1 MSRPSVLDSGCQQID
16 PAKAKGLGD
25 DGVWAA
31 SPMAYL
37 LLRDAWRLA
46 SALLNSR
53 LRNGDNEMTRVFRR
67 AIIAGLAVAAS
78 CAHNEEAQQPI
89 TLADSPPAA
98 ESSPSSTA
106 DSAASS
112 ADTDNGWPRTLSSGS
127 DQITIYQPQ
136 IESWDRNALAA
147 RAAVSVQTAAS
158 SQPVY
163 GVVWFS
169 ARTEVD
175 KENRVVTLQDVQ
187 LTKTNFPSEPDR
199 NDQYSHA
206 IRQQIS
212 KGIQTIALDRLQASL
227 AVTRAEEKQATVA
240 VKNTTP
246 RIIYSAT
253 PALLILIDGQ
263 PTLRKV
269 DGTSLLR
276 IINTRSLILLDSA
289 NGRYYLFLANRW
301 MQARAVTGP
310 WTAAQNTPS
319 SLETAKQAAVKA
331 KLVDLLD
338 DPDSPVVAELQKG
351 VVPTLY
357 VRTTPASLIQ
367 TDGQPQFQP
376 VASTQLL
383 EVTNSSDQIFL
394 NSADQRYYVL
404 LSGRW
409 YRSASLQK
417 GPWSFVSA
425 KQLPTGFSQIPEN
438 HPKGAVLASVAGTA
452 QAQEATIANQIP
464 QTATV
469 DRKQAKLTVMYD
481 GAPQFKPVC
490 QTAGLTYAVNSATPV
505 IRTGPTTY
513 FAVDSGIWFTATSP
527 NGPWTVATFVPQEVY
542 SIPACSPIYN
552 VTHVYV
558 YGATPEV
565 VYTGYTPG
573 YLGSFASTDGV
584 VVFGTGYVYPPWV
597 GTVWVGAPV
606 TFGFDVGWTL
616 GFGWG
621 FGGFAFG
628 VWGGPLFH
636 PWWGPYGWGWGHRDI
651 WVHNIHYDNIYHE
664 AWHRDVV
671 RDHWDRHGFA
681 NRGRF
686 PGDRRGGNSV
696 FAGRDGHAYRNSGN
710 GGWQRFGNGGWHPA
724 PGAGSAGGRVQ
735 PGFHG
740 PGGGASQPIAHA
752 PANELSHESQARD
765 IGASHYGAFR
775 AGGGAAGGG
784 FHGGGVGGGGVGGGG
799 FHGGGFGGGGFH
811 GGGFGGGGGFHGG
824 GGGGR
829 R

>member
-1 MSRPSVLDSGCQQID
+1 MKRMLRSLIIT
-16 PAKAKGLGD
+16 GL
-25 DGVWAA
+25 
-31 SPMAYL
+31 
-37 LLRDAWRLA
+37 
-46 SALLNSR
+46 
-53 LRNGDNEMTRVFRR
+53 T
-67 AIIAGLAVAAS
+67 VAAS
-78 CAHNEEAQQPI
+78 CAHSDEARRTI
-89 TLADSPPAA
+89 TLTDPPPPAVSAAADSA
-98 ESSPSSTA
+98 PSST
-106 DSAASS
+106 
-112 ADTDNGWPRTLSSGS
+112 DTDNGWPRTMSSGT

-136 IESWDRNALAA
+136 IESWDQNVLAA
-147 RAAVSVQTAAS
+147 RAAVSVQSGAS

-187 LTKTNFPSEPDR
+187 LTRTNFPSEPDR
-199 NDQYSHA
+199 AGQYSDT

-212 KGIQTIALDRLQASL
+212 DGIRTIALDRLQASL

-246 RIIYSAT
+246 RILYSAA

-263 PTLRKV
+263 PILRKV
-269 DGTSLLR
+269 EGTNLLR
-276 IINTRSLILLDSA
+276 IINTRSLILLDSSS
-289 NGRYYLFLANRW
+289 GTYYLFLSNRW
-301 MQARAVTGP
+301 MQARAATGP
-310 WTAAQNTPS
+310 WTAAQNTPQ
-319 SLETAKQAAVKA
+319 SLETARQAAVKA
-331 KLVDLLD
+331 RLVDLLD
-338 DPDSPVVAELQKG
+338 APDSPVVSELQKG

-357 VRTTPASLIQ
+357 VSTTPASLIQ

-383 EVTNSSDQIFL
+383 EVTNSSDELFL

-409 YRSASLQK
+409 YRSASLQS
-417 GPWSFVSA
+417 GRWSFVSA
-425 KQLPTGFSQIPEN
+425 KQLPAGFSQIPEN

-469 DRKQAKLTVMYD
+469 NRSQAKLTVTYD
-481 GAPQFKPVC
+481 GPPQFKPVC
-490 QTAGLTYAVNSATPV
+490 ETALTYAVNSATPV
-505 IRTGPTTY
+505 IRIGPTTY
-513 FAVDSGIWFTATSP
+513 FAVDSGIWFTAASP

-542 SIPACSPIYN
+542 SIPPCSPIYN

-558 YGATPEV
+558 YGNTPEV

-606 TFGFDVGWTL
+606 TFGFDVGWTA

-636 PWWGPYGWGWGHRDI
+636 PWWGPFGWGWGHRDI
-651 WVHNIHYDNIYHE
+651 DFRHIHYSNIYRD
-664 AWHRDVV
+664 AWHRDVF
-671 RDHWDRHGFA
+671 RDRWDRHGFA
-681 NRGRF
+681 NRGPFR

-696 FAGRDGHAYRNSGN
+696 FAGRDGHAYRNSGS

-724 PGAGSAGGRVQ
+724 PGAGAAGGRPQ
-735 PGFHG
+735 PGFHSPAGAGSQPFAHG
-740 PGGGASQPIAHA
+740 PG
-752 PANELSHESQARD
+752 NELSHESSARNLGD
-765 IGASHYGAFR
+765 SHWNAFR
-775 AGGGAAGGG
+775 GGGGVAGGG
-784 FHGGGVGGGGVGGGG
+784 FHGVGGGG
-799 FHGGGFGGGGFH
+799 FHGGGGFGGGGFH
-811 GGGFGGGGGFHGG
+811 GGGGGFHGG
-824 GGGGR
+824 GSGR